1 VVDVAAAEVVAIQVL
16 TQVIPV
22 AVAVP
27 AQRPATAAAVGMPA
41 AWAVAEIGGK
51 DAEMA
56 VDLPRT

>member
-1 VVDVAAAEVVAIQVL
+1 VVDVAAAKVVAIQVL
-16 TQVIPV
+16 SQIIPV

-27 AQRPATAAAVGMPA
+27 AQHPATAAAVGMPA
-41 AWAVAEIGGK
+41 AWVVAAMGGK